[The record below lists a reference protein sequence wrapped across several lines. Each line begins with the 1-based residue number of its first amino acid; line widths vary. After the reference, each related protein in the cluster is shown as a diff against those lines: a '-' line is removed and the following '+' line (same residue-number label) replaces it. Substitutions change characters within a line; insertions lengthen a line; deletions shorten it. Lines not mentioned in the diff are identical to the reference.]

1 MENSNTTL
9 TLKKLCDLINKQ
21 QGLFATL
28 TTQNRVSQEVRVRF
42 SLRPPKIMNL
52 DNLSNLIE
60 LFSHQVKKQNKKDI
74 FLQWLNPNNQKTYTW
89 EEAEKNILKLSKII
103 KENIKEGDRCLLV
116 SENRPE
122 WFVSDLAIMLSD
134 GITVPAYTTYTEEDY
149 KYLIEDCE
157 PSLVIVSNNELL
169 KKLSKTIDEKDFIKK
184 VITLDEVSKVTDNL
198 NLITKEK
205 YLGFNSITKID
216 LLEKDKIQNDKL
228 KRTSPA
234 CIIYTSGTGGNPKGV
249 MLSHGG
255 ILNNI
260 VGACEIMKPLINTRP
275 VFLTWLPLSHSYEH
289 CVQFAQIAVGA
300 KVFYAQKIEKL
311 LENMSEAKPT
321 IMTAV
326 PRFYQNLYNK
336 ININLKKQTGIKA
349 KLIEATLR
357 LGKKKLIGQEMTF
370 FEKLINI
377 IVEEIVRKKIKK
389 QFGGNLKAFVSGGGA
404 LDQEIG
410 EFLNS
415 IGLPTL
421 QGYGLT
427 ETSPVVSCN
436 PIHKIRV
443 ETVGPPFKGN
453 QVKIADDGEILVKGE
468 NVMLGYWNKKEE
480 TDKVIINGWLHTGDI
495 GEIDPEDG
503 YLKITD
509 RKKDIIVSA
518 GGDNISP
525 AKIEN
530 MITNEPEVDQCMVY
544 GDKKNYIVA
553 LIVPNKDFLNQK
565 EKIQNVIE
573 KINKKLTLLEKIKK
587 IQLIDES
594 FSIENGLMT
603 PTMKVKRK
611 KVTEKYKNQLEKLY

>member
-1 MENSNTTL
+1 
-9 TLKKLCDLINKQ
+9 
-21 QGLFATL
+21 
-28 TTQNRVSQEVRVRF
+28 
-42 SLRPPKIMNL
+42 MNL
-52 DNLSNLIE
+52 DKLNNLIE
-60 LFSHQVKKQNKKDI
+60 LFSHQVEKQNKESI
-74 FLQWLNPNNQKTYTW
+74 FLQWLNPNNKKSYTW
-89 EEAEKNILKLSKII
+89 EETQKNILKLSKII
-103 KENIKEGDRCLLV
+103 RENIKEGDRCLLV

-122 WFVSDLAIMLSD
+122 WFVSDMAIMLSG
-134 GITVPAYTTYTEEDY
+134 GITVPAYTTYTEDDY

-157 PSLVIVSNNELL
+157 PSLIIVSNNELL
-169 KKLSKTIDEKDFIKK
+169 KKLNNTINEKRFIKK
-184 VITLDEVSKVTDNL
+184 VITLDEVNNVIHDLDIINKDKYL
-198 NLITKEK
+198 DFNLILK
-205 YLGFNSITKID
+205 ND
-216 LLEKDKIQNDKL
+216 LLDEDKIQNEKL

-249 MLSHGG
+249 ILSHGG
-255 ILNNI
+255 ILNNL
-260 VGACEIMKPLINTRP
+260 VGACEIMKPLFFSRP

-300 KVFYAQKIEKL
+300 KVFYAEKIEKL
-311 LENMSEAKPT
+311 LENISEAKPT

-336 ININLKKQTGIKA
+336 ININLKKQTGFKA
-349 KLIEATLR
+349 KLIEETLR
-357 LGKKKLIGQEMTF
+357 LGKKKLLNQKMTF
-370 FEKLINI
+370 SEKLLNL
-377 IVEEIVRKKIKK
+377 IVETLVRKKIKK

-415 IGLPTL
+415 VGLPTL

-436 PIHKIRV
+436 PIHKIKV

-453 QVKIADDGEILVKGE
+453 QVKIAEDGEILVKGE

-480 TDKVIINGWLHTGDI
+480 TDKVIIDGWLHTGDI
-495 GEIDPEDG
+495 GEINPEDG

-530 MITNEPEVDQCMVY
+530 MIINEPEIDQCMVY
-544 GDKKNYIVA
+544 GDKKNYLVA
-553 LIVPNKDFLNQK
+553 LIVPSKDFLKEK
-565 EKIQNVIE
+565 EKINNVIE
-573 KINKKLTLLEKIKK
+573 KINKKLTLLEKIKR
-587 IQLIDES
+587 IQLIDEN

-611 KVTEKYKNQLEKLY
+611 KVTEKYKNQLEELY

>member
-1 MENSNTTL
+1 
-9 TLKKLCDLINKQ
+9 
-21 QGLFATL
+21 
-28 TTQNRVSQEVRVRF
+28 
-42 SLRPPKIMNL
+42 MNL
-52 DNLSNLIE
+52 DNTNNLIE
-60 LFSHQVKKQNKKDI
+60 LFSYQAEKQNKKSI
-74 FLQWLNPNNQKTYTW
+74 FLQWLNPKNKKTYTW
-89 EEAEKNILKLSKII
+89 EETQKNILKLSKII
-103 KENIKEGDRCLLV
+103 KKNIKEGDRCLLV

-122 WFVSDLAIMLSD
+122 WFISDMAIMLSG

-157 PSLVIVSNNELL
+157 PSLVIVSNNEML
-169 KKLSKTIDEKDFIKK
+169 KKLSITINEKKFIKK
-184 VITLDEVSKVTDNL
+184 VITLDEVNKVIYNL
-198 NLITKEK
+198 DIINRDK
-205 YLGFNSITKID
+205 YLDFNIILNND
-216 LLEKDKIQNDKL
+216 LLEEDKIKNDKL

-249 MLSHGG
+249 ILSHGG
-255 ILNNI
+255 ILNNL
-260 VGACEIMKPLINTRP
+260 VGACEIMKPLFSSKPI
-275 VFLTWLPLSHSYEH
+275 FLTWLPLSHSYEH

-300 KVFYAQKIEKL
+300 KVFYAEKIEKL
-311 LENMSEAKPT
+311 LENISEAKPT

-336 ININLKKQTGIKA
+336 ININLKKQTGFKA

-357 LGKKKLIGQEMTF
+357 LGKKKLLNQKMTF
-370 FEKLINI
+370 SEKLLNFM
-377 IVEEIVRKKIKK
+377 VEILVRKKIKK
-389 QFGGNLKAFVSGGGA
+389 QFGGKLKAFVSGGGA
-404 LDQEIG
+404 LDKEIG

-415 IGLPTL
+415 VGLPTL

-436 PIHKIRV
+436 PIHKIKV
-443 ETVGPPFKGN
+443 ETVGPPFRGN

-468 NVMLGYWNKKEE
+468 NVMLGYWNKKKE
-480 TDKVIINGWLHTGDI
+480 TDEVIIDGWLHTGDI

-530 MITNEPEVDQCMVY
+530 IITNEPEIDQCMVY
-544 GDKKNYIVA
+544 GDKKNYLVA
-553 LIVPNKDFLNQK
+553 LIVPNKDFLK
-565 EKIQNVIE
+565 EKEQINNVIE
-573 KINKKLTLLEKIKK
+573 KINKKLTLLEKIKR
-587 IQLIDES
+587 IQLIDEN

>member
-1 MENSNTTL
+1 
-9 TLKKLCDLINKQ
+9 
-21 QGLFATL
+21 
-28 TTQNRVSQEVRVRF
+28 
-42 SLRPPKIMNL
+42 MNL

-60 LFSHQVKKQNKKDI
+60 LFSHQVQKQNKKDI

-89 EEAEKNILKLSKII
+89 EEVEKNILKLSKII

-495 GEIDPEDG
+495 GEIDPKDG

>member
-1 MENSNTTL
+1 
-9 TLKKLCDLINKQ
+9 
-21 QGLFATL
+21 
-28 TTQNRVSQEVRVRF
+28 
-42 SLRPPKIMNL
+42 MNL
-52 DNLSNLIE
+52 DNFNSLIE
-60 LFSHQVKKQNKKDI
+60 LFSYQADKQNKKSI
-74 FLQWLNPNNQKTYTW
+74 FLQWLNPNNKKTYTW
-89 EEAEKNILKLSKII
+89 EETKKNILKLSKII

-122 WFVSDLAIMLSD
+122 WFISDMAIMLSG

-157 PSLVIVSNNELL
+157 PSLVIVSNHEML
-169 KKLSKTIDEKDFIKK
+169 KKLSNIINEKEFIKK
-184 VITLDEVSKVTDNL
+184 IVTLDEVNKVINNL
-198 NLITKEK
+198 DIIDKNK
-205 YLGFNSITKID
+205 YLDFNIILKNN
-216 LLEKDKIQNDKL
+216 LLEEDKIQNNNL

-234 CIIYTSGTGGNPKGV
+234 CIIYTSGTGGSPKGV
-249 MLSHGG
+249 ILSHGG
-255 ILNNI
+255 ILNNL
-260 VGACEIMKPLINTRP
+260 VGACKIMKPLFNSRP

-300 KVFYAQKIEKL
+300 KVFYAEKIEKL
-311 LENMSEAKPT
+311 LENISEAKPT

-336 ININLKKQTGIKA
+336 ININLKKQTGFKA
-349 KLIEATLR
+349 KLIDATLR
-357 LGKKKLIGQEMTF
+357 LGKKKLLKQKMTF
-370 FEKLINI
+370 SEKILNL
-377 IVEEIVRKKIKK
+377 IVEVLVRKKIKK
-389 QFGGNLKAFVSGGGA
+389 QFGGELKAFISGGGA
-404 LDQEIG
+404 LDKEIG

-415 IGLPTL
+415 VGLPTL

-436 PIHKIRV
+436 PIHKIKV
-443 ETVGPPFKGN
+443 ETVGPPFRGN
-453 QVKIADDGEILVKGE
+453 QVKIAEDGEILVKGE
-468 NVMLGYWNKKEE
+468 NVMLGYWNKKKE
-480 TDKVIINGWLHTGDI
+480 TDEVIIDGWLHTGDI
-495 GEIDPEDG
+495 GEIDPVDG

-530 MITNEPEVDQCMVY
+530 MITNESEIDQCMVY
-544 GDKKNYIVA
+544 GDKKNYLVA
-553 LIVPNKDFLNQK
+553 LIVPSKDFLK
-565 EKIQNVIE
+565 EKEIINNVIE

-587 IQLIDES
+587 IQLIDEN